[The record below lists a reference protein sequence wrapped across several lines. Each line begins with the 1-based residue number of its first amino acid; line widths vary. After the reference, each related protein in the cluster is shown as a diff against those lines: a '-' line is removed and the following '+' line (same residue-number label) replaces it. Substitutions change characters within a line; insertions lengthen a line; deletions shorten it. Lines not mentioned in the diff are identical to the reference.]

1 MKKVLFAV
9 IILFVFVSNVQ
20 AFDID
25 MSKIDLNA
33 KSKSIVNSFDLDYK
47 IDSSKFDNSI
57 TNDRAATIYAE
68 NLIFKSFEKVSREE
82 MKVNLFNYLYND
94 VDGNLA
100 SYTDVYLNQL
110 FDNKINLGEIV
121 DVKTVAF
128 NEENVIVFVY
138 VKDAKVNDNNK
149 DIVLNYWLKYKKGQ
163 YSLYL
168 PWITFSNEINEY
180 FDRIS
185 YNEEKGNT
193 IGYTYNQFDLDDND
207 NKVSEEA
214 LKNLFDFNKDSVVYI
229 SSMKDSTYTNGSGFF
244 VRKGVIATS
253 WSLFLEF
260 LNNGDYLYINDCYG
274 NTYDILGVVA
284 ADPTY
289 DVVLLKVDEE
299 VGQEVKFG
307 NSNELYANANL
318 FVINSKN
325 NSGFSINYGVNV
337 SYKNGK
343 LKNLL
348 PVSNSDVG
356 SALFNKYGEVVGFS
370 VRDKIN
376 SELSYANS
384 TDYLKKVQNRLK
396 QNKYD
401 NIKYTSVDE
410 FKEKYYS
417 TLDKERKYNKI
428 SNEDWEQYRDIG
440 SIETKIEL
448 ELLKASYKDNIVS
461 LRFANNAKGMLD
473 SIYLASGFT
482 EELLNQGYKLTY
494 YNEQKTIY
502 KNDEY
507 QVILKDNF
515 DYLIIIIMEI

>member
-1 MKKVLFAV
+1 MKKVLFIV
-9 IILFVFVSNVQ
+9 ILLFIFVSNVQ

-33 KSKSIVNSFDLDYK
+33 KSKSIINSFDLEYK

-68 NLIFKSFEKVSREE
+68 NIISISFKKVSLEE
-82 MKVNLFNYLYND
+82 MKVNLFNHLYKEVSGD
-94 VDGNLA
+94 IAG
-100 SYTDVYLNQL
+100 YTDKYLNQL
-110 FDNKINLGEIV
+110 FDNNVSLGEIV
-121 DVKTVAF
+121 DIKTVSF

-138 VKDAKVNDNNK
+138 VKSAKVNDNNK

-168 PWITFSNEINEY
+168 PWVTFSNEINEY
-180 FDRIS
+180 FDKIS

-193 IGYTYNQFDLDDND
+193 IGYTYNKLSLDDND
-207 NKVSEEA
+207 NIVSEDV
-214 LKNLFDFNKDSVVYI
+214 LKSLFDTNKDSVVHI
-229 SSMKDSTYTNGSGFF
+229 SSVKDSTYTNGSGFF

-274 NTYDILGVVA
+274 KTYDILGVVA

-289 DVVLLKVDEE
+289 DIVLLKVDEE
-299 VGQEVKFG
+299 VGQEVKIG

-325 NSGFSINYGVNV
+325 NSGFSINYGINV

-348 PVSNSDVG
+348 PVSSSDVG
-356 SALFNKYGEVVGFS
+356 GALFNNYGEVVGFS
-370 VRDKIN
+370 VRDKID

-396 QNKYD
+396 QNKYE

-417 TLDKERKYNKI
+417 SLDKERKYNKI
-428 SNEDWEQYRDIG
+428 SNEDWEQYRNIG
-440 SIETKIEL
+440 SIENKIEL
-448 ELLKASYKDNIVS
+448 ELLKASYKDDIVS
-461 LRFANNAKGMLD
+461 LRFANSAKGMLD

-502 KNDEY
+502 KSDKY